1 MDENAYIQ
9 DIISGLGLALNE
21 KNNSEIIINY
31 PIKYNK
37 KSMQFMMNT
46 DYKITMQKLGSF
58 LADFLNT
65 DFDIF
70 ENFFELFI
78 KYSLTFL
85 DLKKT
90 QKIFDKNAC
99 SELNFREFLEKLLE
113 KNKNEYKKLQEQTDM
128 ILDYCLLNPNKKAI
142 SFKPIERL
150 YVLRRIASNLTLLNE
165 SKASYYSVNLFSSYP
180 GKSEKEIANKYY
192 KFSKALEID
201 YPITADIF
209 YELGKS
215 YDEESLQQ
223 RMAAEN
229 E

>member
-31 PIKYNK
+31 PIKYDK

-46 DYKITMQKLGSF
+46 DYQITMQKLGSF

-78 KYSLTFL
+78 KYSLTFF
-85 DLKKT
+85 DLKKI
-90 QKIFDKNAC
+90 QKIFDKNIC

-113 KNKNEYKKLQEQTDM
+113 KTKMNIRNCKNKL
-128 ILDYCLLNPNKKAI
+128 I
-142 SFKPIERL
+142 
-150 YVLRRIASNLTLLNE
+150 
-165 SKASYYSVNLFSSYP
+165 
-180 GKSEKEIANKYY
+180 
-192 KFSKALEID
+192 
-201 YPITADIF
+201 
-209 YELGKS
+209 
-215 YDEESLQQ
+215 
-223 RMAAEN
+223 
-229 E
+229 